1 MKTTVYF
8 SEFCDQFRT
17 IRPDN
22 FSYQG
27 LRIIFDYLEDY
38 EQSAGDE
45 LEMDVIAICCDYSE
59 ASWETIA
66 ADYEGAVELDKE
78 QDKDIQKQQ
87 VIDFLMDEGALI
99 GQTDNSIV
107 YRQF

>member
-1 MKTTVYF
+1 MKTTINF
-8 SEFCDQFRT
+8 SEFRDLFQQ
-17 IRPDN
+17 IRPEN

-27 LRIIFDYLEDY
+27 QKILFDYFEDY
-38 EQSAGDE
+38 EESAGEE
-45 LEMDVIAICCDYSE
+45 LEIDIIAICCDYSE

-66 ADYEGAVELDKE
+66 ADYDSSIELDKNLNE
-78 QDKDIQKQQ
+78 DEQKQQ